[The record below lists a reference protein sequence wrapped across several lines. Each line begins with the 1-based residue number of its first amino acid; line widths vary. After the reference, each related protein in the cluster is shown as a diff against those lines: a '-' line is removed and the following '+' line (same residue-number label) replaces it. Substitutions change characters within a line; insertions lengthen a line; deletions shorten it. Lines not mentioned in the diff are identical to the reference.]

1 MQASDKQTSGGQ
13 AARRRFLLGAPLA
26 ASALLLGAAQG
37 KAVKERVIKVEARK
51 FRFSPNVIEVRQ
63 GEAVVLELR
72 ALDFAHGFN
81 IPELQTRID
90 LVPGK
95 AVKLRLQLTQAGRFG
110 FLCDNFCGAG
120 HEEMAGTLVVTA

>member
-1 MQASDKQTSGGQ
+1 MQASNERASIMQ
-13 AARRRFLLGAPLA
+13 ASRRRFLVLVPLA
-26 ASALLLGAAQG
+26 ASALLLGAAHG
-37 KAVKERVIKVEARK
+37 KATKARVIKVEARK
-51 FRFSPNVIEVRQ
+51 FRFAPNVIEVRQ
-63 GEAVVLELR
+63 GEAVVLALR

-95 AVKLRLQLTQAGRFG
+95 VVQLRLQPALAGRFG

>member
-1 MQASDKQTSGGQ
+1 MQASK
-13 AARRRFLLGAPLA
+13 RRFLIGVPVA
-26 ASALLLGAAQG
+26 ATALLLGAAHG
-37 KAVKERVIKVEARK
+37 KTAGARVIKVEARK
-51 FRFSPNVIEVRQ
+51 FRFAPNLIEVRQ

-95 AVKLRLQLTQAGRFG
+95 AVQLRLQPAQAGRFG